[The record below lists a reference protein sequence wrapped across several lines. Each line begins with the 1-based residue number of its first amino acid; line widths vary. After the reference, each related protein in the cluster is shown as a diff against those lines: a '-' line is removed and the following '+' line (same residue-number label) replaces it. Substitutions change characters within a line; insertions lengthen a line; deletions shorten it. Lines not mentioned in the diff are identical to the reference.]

1 MGGWLEILKLMLP
14 QPNLGWELAELGK
27 KQTGFGKKIN
37 EKYSVTFCESI
48 RNHGINSSF
57 VTLTL
62 VGPMT
67 RGISNVLE
75 MSLKNDIIDEIIVEK
90 NDLFKSITGQTKKE
104 EYIYQVLG
112 VKYVEKAEGY
122 RAE

>member
-1 MGGWLEILKLMLP
+1 
-14 QPNLGWELAELGK
+14 
-27 KQTGFGKKIN
+27 
-37 EKYSVTFCESI
+37 
-48 RNHGINSSF
+48 
-57 VTLTL
+57 
-62 VGPMT
+62 MT

-90 NDLFKSITGQTKKE
+90 NDLFKFITGQTKKE

-112 VKYVEKAEGY
+112 VKYVRKAKGY